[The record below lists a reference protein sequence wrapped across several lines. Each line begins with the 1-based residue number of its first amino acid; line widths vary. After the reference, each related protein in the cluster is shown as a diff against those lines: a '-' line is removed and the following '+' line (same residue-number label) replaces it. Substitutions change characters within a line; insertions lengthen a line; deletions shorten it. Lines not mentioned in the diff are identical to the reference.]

1 VARPATRQMS
11 FADLELLRQ
20 GVRLEPLLQ
29 AIGDFLDKQHGTVER
44 VRRDLVRGLK
54 QPDHG
59 RRGLTAPQVL
69 RALVLMRVKNWD
81 YRELRERIADGI
93 ALRAFTNFYC
103 EEVPKHD
110 AFNRSFNRLTSATLK
125 AINELVVETA
135 VKLGVEDGSKLRLD
149 TTVVETDIHHP
160 TDNTLLW
167 DVVRVLT
174 RLLGRL
180 AEALELRRIAGF
192 RDRSRAAHRRMYEIQ
207 RMTTRQRQGAGS
219 RQTTSYRALIEIA
232 EAVVAS
238 ARVALDDTA
247 AVRGKDPLTALNIKA
262 LREEIAHYCALGERV
277 IDQARRRVLEGE
289 QVPTSEKI
297 YSIFEPHTDL
307 IKRGKV
313 RTPVEFG
320 HKVFLAE
327 SAAGLITQY
336 EVLKGNP
343 VDEVHV
349 APSIRRHR
357 RVFRRAPALYG
368 ADRGFF
374 SESNI
379 AVCARGGVAMV
390 SIPQRGGRKTPQ
402 RQAYERS
409 PAFKQGQRFRAGI
422 EGRISV
428 LMRGRGMKRCRAEG
442 AERFALFVGAA
453 VLANNLIIIGEL
465 LTKRSRRRRKT
476 KRQFLS

>member
-1 VARPATRQMS
+1 MARPAARQMS
-11 FADLELLRQ
+11 FADLELPRQ

-29 AIGDFLDKQHGTVER
+29 AICDFLDQQPALIER
-44 VRRDLVRGLK
+44 VRGDLVCGLK
-54 QPDHG
+54 KPDKG
-59 RRGLTAPQVL
+59 RRGLTASQTL
-69 RALVLMRVKNWD
+69 RALVVMRVKNWD

-93 ALRAFTNFYC
+93 TLRAFTDFYC
-103 EEVPKHD
+103 EKVPKHD
-110 AFNRSFNRLTSATLK
+110 AFNRSFNRLTPATLH
-125 AINELVVETA
+125 AVNDLVVEAA
-135 VKLGVEDGSKLRLD
+135 VKLGLEDGSKLRVD

-180 AEALELRRIAGF
+180 AKAMELRRIKGF
-192 RDRSRAAHRRMYEIQ
+192 RDRRRAAHRRMYEIQ
-207 RMTTRQRQGAGS
+207 RMTSRQRQGVGS
-219 RQTTSYRALIEIA
+219 RHIATYRALIAIA
-232 EAVVAS
+232 EEVVAG
-238 ARVALDDTA
+238 AKAALEMTA
-247 AVRGKDPLTALNIKA
+247 TMRGKDVTTAMKIEA
-262 LREEIAHYCALGERV
+262 LRGEIAHYCVLGARV
-277 IDQARRRVLEGE
+277 IDQARRRVLDGE
-289 QVPTSEKI
+289 QVPTAEKI

-313 RTPVEFG
+313 CTPVEFG

-327 SAAGLITQY
+327 SAKGLITQY
-336 EVLKGNP
+336 DVLKGNP

-349 APSIRRHR
+349 APSLKRHR
-357 RVFRRAPALYG
+357 RTFRRAPQLYG

-374 SESNI
+374 SERNVT
-379 AVCARGGVAMV
+379 VCVHGGVGTV

-409 PAFKQGQRFRAGI
+409 PAFRQGQRFRAGI

-442 AERFALFVGAA
+442 AARFALFVGAA
-453 VLANNLIIIGEL
+453 VLANNLMMIGAL
-465 LTKRSRRRRKT
+465 LTKRTSRRRKANR
-476 KRQFLS
+476 

>member
-1 VARPATRQMS
+1 VARPVARQMS

-29 AIGDFLDKQHGTVER
+29 AICDFLDKQPALVER
-44 VRRDLVRGLK
+44 VRRDLVCGLK

-69 RALVLMRVKNWD
+69 RALVLMRLKNWD

-93 ALRAFTNFYC
+93 TLRAFTNFYC

-110 AFNRSFNRLTSATLK
+110 AFNRSFNRLTPATLK
-125 AINELVVETA
+125 AINELVVEAA
-135 VKLGVEDGSKLRLD
+135 VKLGLEDGRKLRVD

-180 AEALELRRIAGF
+180 AEALELPRISGF
-192 RDRSRAAHRRMYEIQ
+192 RNRSRAAHRRMYEIQ

-219 RQTTSYRALIEIA
+219 QQTAAYRALIAIA
-232 EAVVAS
+232 EEVVAS
-238 ARVALDDTA
+238 ARTALDDTA
-247 AVRGKDPLTALNIKA
+247 AMRGKDPLTALNIKA
-262 LREEIAHYCALGERV
+262 LREEIAHYCDLGTRV
-277 IDQARRRVLEGE
+277 IGQARRRVLDGE

-327 SAAGLITQY
+327 SARGLITQY
-336 EVLKGNP
+336 EALKGNP
-343 VDEVHV
+343 
-349 APSIRRHR
+349 
-357 RVFRRAPALYG
+357 
-368 ADRGFF
+368 
-374 SESNI
+374 
-379 AVCARGGVAMV
+379 
-390 SIPQRGGRKTPQ
+390 
-402 RQAYERS
+402 RS
-409 PAFKQGQRFRAGI
+409 PCG
-422 EGRISV
+422 
-428 LMRGRGMKRCRAEG
+428 
-442 AERFALFVGAA
+442 
-453 VLANNLIIIGEL
+453 VLAAASPPYFPPRPAALRRRSRL
-465 LTKRSRRRRKT
+465 LQREQSRRLRERRRRDGVHSAAWRPQDAAT
-476 KRQFLS
+476 PSLRTIARIQARPALPCRHRGAHIRVDARPRHEALPHRRRRALRAVCRRRGARQ